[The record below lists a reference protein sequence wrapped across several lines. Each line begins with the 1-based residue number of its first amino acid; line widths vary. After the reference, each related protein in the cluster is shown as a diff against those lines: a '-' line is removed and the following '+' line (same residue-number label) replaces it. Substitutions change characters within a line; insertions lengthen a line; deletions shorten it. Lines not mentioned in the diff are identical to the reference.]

1 MKAGIDRV
9 LIQKIEEPKT
19 EKKDLSFLEKD
30 VQVEKA
36 EVIDVF
42 DEINN
47 ELGIVSGD
55 IVFYVKGTDLK
66 INSELYAIKI
76 ENILCYEEGK

>member
-42 DEINN
+42 DESEN
-47 ELGIVSGD
+47 ELGIVAGD